1 MSDDKR
7 ILIFEPVPTDAELI
21 ELQIRKAGVPQIT
34 RRVGT
39 RELFDRMIA
48 EFHPDLVIAE
58 HAIPRCDVLALMRK
72 SREEYPGQHWVII
85 AGSGN
90 EELAAECMKA
100 GASDYVAKKNLAK
113 LAPALKAILTA
124 PPLTSGTGA
133 GEPDEEENEE
143 EEEERE
149 EETRVGAAP
158 QEDLFRG
165 IVESSPDLIAVLDL
179 DGKRLYNSPS
189 YGALLD
195 DPDTLEG
202 TSSFVDIHPDDRDKV
217 KKVFQE
223 TVEAGTGQRLEYR
236 LLDREG
242 NIRYIE
248 SHGSIIKGRGNTP
261 ERVVIFSR
269 DITARRQAGEVIRA
283 IAEEIARLRGN
294 DFFPGLV
301 RSLARSLGVRYA
313 LVSECVDRRRE
324 SVRALAYWAS
334 GGLAPVFE
342 YDVKNTTCEQVIQQ
356 GRTMYFAADVQEMF
370 PEESALRA
378 MDAFAYLGVPLLDA
392 TSTPIGHLFVI
403 HDQPIPSEE
412 LARSVMMVTA
422 ARAATE
428 LEHRITTRRLAEG
441 ESQYRTLLEEMGEGV
456 IVTDTEDVI
465 KFVNGRMSALTGY
478 SREEMVGKLAMTLL
492 VPDEERR
499 TLYLRNERRRQGISE
514 RYTASLMRNDGSRFA
529 AVLRAVPHRSETGV
543 VIGSLALIS
552 PTEGEESAA
561 PPATDDA
568 GLLEKAQDAVF
579 VCDPDD
585 RILFWNSAAVQLY
598 GWTADEARGKSSGAL
613 LHTEAI
619 HRVGGAAHTALIEGY
634 WAGEL
639 RQRKRDGNSVLVDSR
654 WTLVRD
660 GEGKPKSLLVICT
673 DITGK
678 RELEIYELRARRMEG
693 IATLASALAA
703 DLDRLNTP
711 VMLAVP
717 ALAEKATDDS
727 SRQAVALVAVNAQR
741 GLDMANQVLALS
753 ENAGAGRGLLDS
765 ARLVN
770 ETSRGLADAI
780 PESVRVETSVPR
792 SLWPIPGI
800 FSQLQQVLTNVCTN
814 AREAMADG
822 GVLRITAENL
832 LIDAQTV
839 ATIPH
844 ALPGKYVMVTVG
856 DTGCGI
862 PPEMIGKVFEPFF
875 TTKPAGRTTGL
886 GLSTAAAIVRNHK
899 GFINIFSEPAKGTIV
914 KIYLPA
920 EERGEGESDA
930 TPSLGNGELVLV
942 AQQQSSLRDII
953 KKILDAHGYDAMTA
967 ADGAEAVALYRKH
980 QDKIRAVI
988 IDLDMPY
995 MDGSMTI
1002 RVLQRTNS
1010 NVRIIATGEGASRE
1024 PISVSSVL
1032 PRPFSTPVLLNAV
1045 REAISPEMTRL

>member
-39 RELFDRMIA
+39 RELFDRMIG
-48 EFHPDLVIAE
+48 EFRPELVIAD
-58 HAIPRCDVLALMRK
+58 HAIPRCDVLALMRQ
-72 SREEYPGQHWVII
+72 SREEYPGQHWVIV

-90 EELAAECMKA
+90 EELAAECIKA
-100 GASDYVAKKNLAK
+100 GASDYVSKKNLSK
-113 LAPALKAILTA
+113 LGPALNRILTA
-124 PPLTSGTGA
+124 PAQMSGTA
-133 GEPDEEENEE
+133 HDDEDEEAGSHGEDREHEE
-143 EEEERE
+143 EGSPRGVP
-149 EETRVGAAP
+149 T
-158 QEDLFRG
+158 DLFRG
-165 IVESSPDLIAVLDL
+165 IVESSHDLIAVLDL

-189 YGALLD
+189 YGELLD

-202 TSSFVDIHPDDRDKV
+202 TSSFVDVHPDDREKV

-223 TVEAGTGQRLEYR
+223 TVETGTGQRLEYR
-236 LLDREG
+236 LVDREG
-242 NIRYIE
+242 SIRYIE
-248 SHGSIIKGRGNTP
+248 SHGSIIRAQGNTP
-261 ERVVIFSR
+261 ARVVIFSR

-294 DFFPGLV
+294 EFFPGLV
-301 RSLARSLGVRYA
+301 RSLARSLVVRYA

-324 SVRALAYWAS
+324 RVRALAYWAS

-342 YDVKNTTCEQVIQQ
+342 YDVKNTTCEQVIQH
-356 GRTMYFAADVQEMF
+356 GRTMYFAADVQKMF
-370 PEESALRA
+370 QEESALRA

-403 HDQPIPSEE
+403 HDQPFPSEE

-441 ESQYRTLLEEMGEGV
+441 ESQYRTLLEEMSEGV

-465 KFVNGRMSALTGY
+465 KFVNGRMSVLSGY
-478 SREEMVGKLAMTLL
+478 TTEEMVGKLATTLL

-514 RYTASLMRNDGSRFA
+514 RYTASLMRKDGGRFA
-529 AVLRAVPHRSETGV
+529 AVLRAVPHRSESGA
-543 VIGSLALIS
+543 VIGSLALVS
-552 PTEGEESAA
+552 PTEGEESGSPQAA
-561 PPATDDA
+561 DDA

-585 RILFWNSAAVQLY
+585 RILFWNTAAAQLY
-598 GWTADEARGKSSGAL
+598 GWTADEARGKISATL
-613 LHTEAI
+613 LHTEAV
-619 HRVGGAAHTALIEGY
+619 HRVGGAAHTAMIEGY

-639 RQRKRDGNSVLVDSR
+639 RQQRKDGTTVLADSR

-703 DLDRLNTP
+703 DLDRLLTP

-717 ALAEKATDDS
+717 ALAEKASDDS

-741 GLDMANQVLALS
+741 GLDMSNQVLALA

-765 ARLVN
+765 VRLVN
-770 ETSRGLADAI
+770 EISRGVADAI
-780 PESVRVETSVPR
+780 PDSVRLETSVPR

-800 FSQLQQVLTNVCTN
+800 LSQLQQVLTNVCTN
-814 AREAMADG
+814 AREAMTDG

-832 LIDAQTV
+832 LIDAQTI
-839 ATIPH
+839 AMIPH
-844 ALPGKYVMVTVG
+844 ALPGKYVLVTVS
-856 DTGCGI
+856 DTGRGI
-862 PPEMIGKVFEPFF
+862 PQEIVAKVFEPFF
-875 TTKPAGRTTGL
+875 TTKPSGRTTGL

-899 GFINIFSEPAKGTIV
+899 GFINLFSEPGKGTIV
-914 KIYLPA
+914 KMYLPA
-920 EERGEGESDA
+920 EEQVDGERDA
-930 TPSLGNGELVLV
+930 APSLGSGELVLV

-967 ADGAEAVALYRKH
+967 SDGAEAVALYRKH
-980 QDKIRAVI
+980 LDKIRAVI

-1024 PISVSSVL
+1024 LLGISGVL

-1045 REAISPEMTRL
+1045 REAISPETTRL